1 MRNKISYG
9 LRKCLLMGCLLYVRE
24 KNNYTVKNLNAHLDW
39 VFKINITNEGQ
50 SKTRQTQ
57 NETPLFL
64 NREEKA

>member
-1 MRNKISYG
+1 
-9 LRKCLLMGCLLYVRE
+9 MGCLLYVRE